1 MHEEECGQWSRELI
15 LSLYYGMLRPHLK
28 CSVHFWASQFNKD
41 MELLEKVQ
49 RRAAMMVR
57 GLKHLSS
64 YEERLRQLDLFSLK
78 KMFTS
83 LNVYKYL
90 KERCQR
96 MRAHSFQWWDEC
108 VTE

>member
-1 MHEEECGQWSRELI
+1 MV
-15 LSLYYGMLRPHLK
+15 LSLYYGMVRPHLK
-28 CSVHFWASQFNKD
+28 CSVHFWASQFKKD

-49 RRAAMMVR
+49 RRVAKMVR

-90 KERCQR
+90 KERCHR
-96 MRAHSFQWWDEC
+96 TRTHSFQWWDER